1 MAKTKRGKC
10 LWNTSSRGRGI
21 CPICLSTR
29 IKLLYS
35 ATNSDGKSVK
45 VCKKCSSVDA
55 KTADKA
61 VSTVNLG
68 FRGRLRR
75 DLNLQKQNV

>member
-1 MAKTKRGKC
+1 MAKTKRGKS
-10 LWNTSSRGRGI
+10 LWNTPSKGRGT

-35 ATNSDGKSVK
+35 ATNSDGKTMP
-45 VCKKCSSVDA
+45 VCKKCSSVNA

-68 FRGRLRR
+68 FRGKLRKE
-75 DLNLQKQNV
+75 LNRQKQTV